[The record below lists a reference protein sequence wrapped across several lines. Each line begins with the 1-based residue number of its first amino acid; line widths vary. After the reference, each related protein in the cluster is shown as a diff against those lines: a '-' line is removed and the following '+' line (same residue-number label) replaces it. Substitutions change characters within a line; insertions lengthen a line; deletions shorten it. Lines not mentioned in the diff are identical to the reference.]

1 MELDAFDDPRIV
13 LLLRLLDEGFDH
25 KAWHGPNLRGCLRGL
40 SATDAA
46 RRPAPGRH
54 NIWEVAVHAAYWK
67 YAVRRRVTGEARGS
81 FPLKGSNW
89 FTRPDPAVHPDDW
102 PRAWAA
108 DLKLLDEQH
117 RLLRKAVAAFD
128 PERLDAPW
136 PGSKYVPS
144 QQILGVALHDVY
156 HAGQVRLLKR
166 SAAEPPAPAR
176 KLKRKK

>member
-1 MELDAFDDPRIV
+1 MTSQSADPRLV

-40 SATDAA
+40 SAADAA

-54 NIWEVAVHAAYWK
+54 NIWEIAVHAAYWK
-67 YAVRRRVTGEARGS
+67 YAVRRRVTGEDRGS

-89 FTRPDPAVHPDDW
+89 FTRPDPAVDPGDW

-117 RLLRKAVAAFD
+117 RLLRAAVAAFD
-128 PERLDAPW
+128 PDRLDRPW
-136 PGSKYVPS
+136 PGSKYVPGK
-144 QQILGVALHDVY
+144 QILGVAMHDVY
-156 HAGQVRLLKR
+156 HAGQIRQLKR
-166 SAAEPPAPAR
+166 GLPTTRGRRHES
-176 KLKRKK
+176 